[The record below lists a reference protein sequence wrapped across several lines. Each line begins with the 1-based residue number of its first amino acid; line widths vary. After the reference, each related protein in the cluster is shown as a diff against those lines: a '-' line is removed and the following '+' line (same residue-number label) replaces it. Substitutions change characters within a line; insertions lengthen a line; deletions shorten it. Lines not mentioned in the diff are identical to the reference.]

1 MTVFDIHPH
10 VISADHERYPFDGVH
25 NKQEAFIKERPV
37 TTEGLLAQM
46 DAAGVEHAA
55 LVQMSLAYGY
65 DNSYVADS
73 AAAYPERF
81 ASVCSVDV
89 RAPDAPGRLRYWIRE
104 RGMDGLRV
112 FASFGTMAQDSDWLA
127 DPVTAPAWEA
137 ALELGIPVCVMMKS
151 TSFPVLG
158 KVLERYPGLRIVL
171 DHLGAP
177 PTDDGP
183 PFHGADGLW
192 ALAGRRNLY
201 LKLTSSVLGR
211 LAKIG
216 ASAAFVRRVIDVF
229 GADSIAWGSNLPTS
243 EGTLGEL
250 VAFAQEQLAPLSTAE
265 REAIFNGTARSLYP
279 KFALAHESGGR
290 PR

>member
-1 MTVFDIHPH
+1 MNVFDIHPH
-10 VISADHERYPFDGVH
+10 VISSDHERYPFDDVH
-25 NKQEAFIKERPV
+25 NKQESFIKERPV
-37 TTEGLLAQM
+37 TTEQLLAQM

-73 AAAYPERF
+73 AAAHPDRF

-89 RAPDAPGRLRYWIRE
+89 RAPDAPQRLRYWICE
-104 RGMDGLRV
+104 RKMDGLRV
-112 FASFGTMAQDSDWLA
+112 FASFGTMAQGSDWLA
-127 DPVTAPAWEA
+127 DPVTMPAWET
-137 ALELGIPVCVMMKS
+137 ALELGIPVCVMMKND
-151 TSFPVLG
+151 SFPVLA
-158 KVLERYPGLRIVL
+158 KVLERFPELRVVL

-183 PFHGADGLW
+183 PFRAADGLW
-192 ALAGRRNLY
+192 ALAGHRNLY

-216 ASAAFVRRVIDVF
+216 ASAAFVRRVIDLF
-229 GADSIAWGSNLPTS
+229 GADRIAWGSNLPTS
-243 EGTLGEL
+243 AGTLGEL
-250 VAFAQEQLAPLSTAE
+250 VAFAQEQLAPLSAGE

-279 KFALAHESGGR
+279 KFTLAPS
-290 PR
+290 